1 MFEIEREVSVVFRDG
16 LASGEDDPASLKEP
30 PLPLPLAGVD
40 VLDVAVCSGT
50 YPSLSAVRVAH
61 STLCSFRTTV
71 RTHARRACVLC
82 EKIRVCV
89 FVCVCLSVCVSVCVC
104 VCEREI

>member
-50 YPSLSAVRVAH
+50 HPAWLAVRVAH
-61 STLCSFRTTV
+61 SAICSFRTT
-71 RTHARRACVLC
+71 LC
-82 EKIRVCV
+82 LK
-89 FVCVCLSVCVSVCVC
+89 
-104 VCEREI
+104 